1 MALFGGSGG
10 GGFSSLAKARG
21 TQGVSLQDARK
32 YQQASSFFQN
42 YPKEKPDESLDY
54 FVDPSVTGATT
65 YTNQPPPPKPDY
77 SNAYR
82 LAQMRAAAPGPRN
95 TTMMSQRRGIFPA
108 AGY

>member
-1 MALFGGSGG
+1 MALFGGTGG
-10 GGFSSLAKARG
+10 GGFSSLGKARG
-21 TQGVSLQDARK
+21 SQGIGLKDARK

-42 YPKEKPDESLDY
+42 YPKKPDESLDY

-65 YTNQPPPPKPDY
+65 YTNQPPPQPDY